1 MEAFIEACRAH
12 GLRVTPQRCAVYREV
27 VRSRI
32 HPTAEQ
38 VFRKIR
44 KAYPAVS
51 YDTVNRTLLAL
62 VRMGLVDVVKSPGAP
77 RRFDGAAEQHHH
89 FLCVECGAVVDFH
102 EETYDRLEIP
112 SPIREKFTVFSKR
125 VVLNGLCEK
134 CRRRV
139 RTAPGRRQDK
149 TERNT
154 P

>member
-27 VRSRI
+27 VRS
-32 HPTAEQ
+32 
-38 VFRKIR
+38 
-44 KAYPAVS
+44 
-51 YDTVNRTLLAL
+51 NRTLLAL

-149 TERNT
+149 KEKNT